1 MLAVGLIHMNA
12 RLYDP
17 LLHRFLSPDNYVQDP
32 FNSQNYNRYAY
43 VLNNPLS
50 HVDPS
55 GEFIPLL
62 AIAIGA
68 LIGAASGGAAYIGSA
83 LRTGNWSWGQFGL
96 SVLGGAVIGGITGGI
111 NPMSIFSA
119 GSLGGIAATGFAA
132 GLLPSV
138 NGHIGDFSFS
148 ISPAIA
154 FGQSFGVGANLSV
167 GYSSGKFAISA
178 GLGYMAYGN
187 YQGFGKS
194 GSEIRESVMAAY
206 DTGKNGFS
214 LGTNNWSGTGGMET
228 FGQRTG
234 TLGLHFGNFRA
245 LYENDGSIGPGGD
258 GGDSYRSAALNLSVG
273 DFTVGFNLFTGY
285 RDYENENGS
294 VSQHRDP
301 LCIDEYS
308 RRMPNG
314 VVREL
319 NTPYRLGALTVGY
332 KNYRIG
338 TNSEH
343 VRHAIQDQS
352 IHNLKFLFLDKRQM
366 GFSNQSWNWGGYF
379 QYHTRN
385 SFTSW

>member
-1 MLAVGLIHMNA
+1 MNG

-17 LLHRFLSPDNYVQDP
+17 LLHRFLSPDNYVQGP
-32 FNSQNYNRYAY
+32 TNTQNFNRYGY

-194 GSEIRESVMAAY
+194 GSEIRESIMAAY
-206 DTGKNGFS
+206 DDGRNGFS

-234 TLGLHFGNFRA
+234 SIGLHFGNFKA
-245 LYENDGSIGPGGD
+245 LYENDGGFGIKNIGLGD
-258 GGDSYRSAALNLSVG
+258 KGDSYRTAALNLNWG
-273 DFTVGFNLFTGY
+273 DYSLGFNLFTGY
-285 RDYENENGS
+285 RDLDYEKSTGMSDENGKFS
-294 VSQHRDP
+294 PVEGITSFGRKYPRGFVHE
-301 LCIDEYS
+301 ID
-308 RRMPNG
+308 
-314 VVREL
+314 
-319 NTPYRLGALTVGY
+319 TPYRLGALTLGY
-332 KNYRIG
+332 KSYRFG
-338 TNSEH
+338 TDSEH
-343 VRHAIQDQS
+343 VRHAIQDKA
-352 IHNLKFLFLDKRQM
+352 IHGLIKDG
-366 GFSNQSWNWGGYF
+366 GFQNQSWSWGGYL
-379 QYHTRN
+379 QYKTFN
-385 SFTSW
+385 TFTSW